1 MVNYSIDTNIRVPAY
16 FWMAVISIFLSY
28 LINCKYFIYLKS
40 FFFTAPSAAVI
51 FSFLVYIFDIFI
63 WKLKNINKLLGVPD
77 LNGEWIGFVKRALI
91 NKERNYEEIQAIMI
105 ISQTWHRISLIVES
119 NISISNILIAG
130 LFIENKKNLSIRYSY
145 IVRDKTGSKSENYFG
160 EGTAELM
167 LRCEGDKK
175 ILAGPYYSTK
185 SIEGYL
191 EFEFKKK

>member
-1 MVNYSIDTNIRVPAY
+1 MVNYSIDTNIRIPVY
-16 FWMAVISIFLSY
+16 FWIAVISIFVSY
-28 LINCKYFIYLKS
+28 LINRKFFIYLNS
-40 FFFTAPSAAVI
+40 FLFTAPSAAVI

-63 WKLKNINKLLGVPD
+63 WKLKKINKLLGVPD
-77 LNGEWIGFVKRALI
+77 LNGEWIGIVRRALQG
-91 NKERNYEEIQAIMI
+91 KERNYEEIQAKMI

-130 LFIENKKNLSIRYSY
+130 LFVENKKNNSIRYSY
-145 IVRDKTGSKSENYFG
+145 IVRDKTGSKSNNYFG

-167 LRCEGDKK
+167 LRCEADNK